1 MAQDNSHSRGPKGGP
16 PGNSPPESAPT
27 VPEMPAVDVGE
38 KRSSSA
44 PTVPMKPVRPGERG
58 IHSAPT
64 VPMKP
69 VRFSDL
75 VPEEAPPAKAASRPA
90 PPPEPSRTQVSRP
103 AVPAAASA
111 PPPAAPAQPSAKPVV
126 APAPASEASRSVP
139 AVTKFAERPAADRA
153 VTTSPGRTAVPP
165 KRPAEEPPTDV
176 PRKAGQS
183 TSVMLKASHLH
194 KLAEQAEKER
204 KFALTRKG
212 SSRSTRAPF
221 PSVRPPTPEAAPPE
235 RPLPPVPAASLP
247 PATGP
252 RPALGSNPRVL
263 LGGETTGPQRVHRPD
278 VNLVYDG
285 RAPAEGLSITHPE
298 TSLRA
303 PVQSYPGQRTVI
315 HTQNVINQYA
325 VAVNPRYAPRAQE
338 PRDSGHLFVFDVMN
352 SQHTTLERA
361 FAVGSSGNSRPGTA
375 AELWKWL
382 NETALS
388 RGWRTVEGPA
398 LQEAAAKG
406 LPIIAMAKTPAGP
419 RFAVVEPGPLGPGGK
434 PLLASA
440 HGPRGQRLTPEQIFG
455 SSAVRYLAHD

>member
-1 MAQDNSHSRGPKGGP
+1 
-16 PGNSPPESAPT
+16 
-27 VPEMPAVDVGE
+27 
-38 KRSSSA
+38 
-44 PTVPMKPVRPGERG
+44 MKPARPGERG

-75 VPEEAPPAKAASRPA
+75 VPEEAPPAKTASRPA
-90 PPPEPSRTQVSRP
+90 PPAAPVQ
-103 AVPAAASA
+103 PAAK
-111 PPPAAPAQPSAKPVV
+111 PAV
-126 APAPASEASRSVP
+126 APAPASEASRSAP
-139 AVTKFAERPAADRA
+139 AVTKFAEKPAADRS
-153 VTTSPGRTAVPP
+153 VTTSPGRASVPP

-176 PRKAGQS
+176 PRKPGQS

-194 KLAEQAEKER
+194 KLAEQAEKDR

-212 SSRSTRAPF
+212 SARSTRAPF
-221 PSVRPPTPEAAPPE
+221 PSVRAGPSMPE
-235 RPLPPVPAASLP
+235 
-247 PATGP
+247 ATGP

-263 LGGETTGPQRVHRPD
+263 LGEETTGPQRVHRPD

-285 RAPAEGLSITHPE
+285 RAPAEGLSLTHPE

-325 VAVNPRYAPRAQE
+325 VAVNPRYAARAQE
-338 PRDSGHLFVFDVMN
+338 PRDSGHLFVFDVMS

-361 FAVGSSGNSRPGTA
+361 FPTSASGHFRPGTP

-382 NETALS
+382 NETAPS
-388 RGWRTVEGPA
+388 RGWRAVEGPA
-398 LQEAAAKG
+398 LQEAAARG
-406 LPIIAMAKTPAGP
+406 LPVIALARTAAGP

-440 HGPRGQRLTPEQIFG
+440 HEPRGQRQMPEKIFG
-455 SSAVRYLAHD
+455 ASAVRYLVHD

>member
-1 MAQDNSHSRGPKGGP
+1 VAQDNSHSRGPKGGP
-16 PGNSPPESAPT
+16 PGKSPPESAPT

-44 PTVPMKPVRPGERG
+44 PTAPMKPVRPAERG

-90 PPPEPSRTQVSRP
+90 PPPEPSRPQASRP
-103 AVPAAASA
+103 AVPAVTNA
-111 PPPAAPAQPSAKPVV
+111 PPPAAPAQPAAKPGV
-126 APAPASEASRSVP
+126 AAAPASEASRSVP
-139 AVTKFAERPAADRA
+139 AVTKFPERPAADRA
-153 VTTSPGRTAVPP
+153 VTTSPGRTAAPP

-212 SSRSTRAPF
+212 SARSTRAPF
-221 PSVRPPTPEAAPPE
+221 PSVRAPAPSPE
-235 RPLPPVPAASLP
+235 RPAPPVPTASLP
-247 PATGP
+247 PVTGP

-263 LGGETTGPQRVHRPD
+263 LGGETTGPQQVHRPD

-338 PRDSGHLFVFDVMN
+338 PRDSGHLFVFDVMS

-361 FAVGSSGNSRPGTA
+361 FSAGSSGNFRPGTA

-382 NETALS
+382 NETAPS
-388 RGWRTVEGPA
+388 RGWRAVEGPA

-406 LPIIAMAKTPAGP
+406 LPIIALAKTAAGL
-419 RFAVVEPGPLGPGGK
+419 RFAVVEPGPQRPGGK
-434 PLLASA
+434 LLLASA
-440 HGPRGQRLTPEQIFG
+440 HEPRGQRQTPEQIFG